1 MDLTPIRIL
10 EIEIGQ
16 PLFSVTPEHKGQI
29 YQRALCL
36 VRLHSHPLGTIELD
50 LVHGPISADACAQH
64 IWTALSTQ
72 INMHLQQD
80 TLPIVN
86 NLDAEGLVSPD
97 RTSCIQARADFLAA
111 APFVSIIVPTHERP
125 ERIPGC
131 LDALLSLDY
140 PHYEIIVVDNAPDTD
155 ITANFIHETY
165 QDQPQIRY
173 AREDHPG
180 VSWARNKGVQAAK
193 GEILAFADDDVIVD
207 RYWLVELTKAFHVTS
222 HVGCVTGLILSAEL
236 ETPAQ
241 ILFEQHDE
249 ESGYNDTWRFTRH
262 IFSKQKRHVHL
273 YKVALFGAGAS
284 MAFRADLLRSIG
296 GFDPALGTQGLVQSG
311 EDIAA
316 FFKVLMRGYHVVYEP
331 ASLVYH
337 KNRREYAAL
346 CQQIYHYGIGATAY
360 LTKNLLDHP
369 QLLLD
374 LCIKVP
380 YNILNDLLVNRSNR
394 TQKGKQQAATY
405 PKELAMMSRKG
416 MLRGPFVYLKSRWV
430 TRGQRQALT
439 ASEVDAASYVKKGK
453 LVS

>member
-16 PLFSVTPEHKGQI
+16 PLFSVTPEHKGQV
-29 YQRALCL
+29 YQHALCL
-36 VRLHSHPLGTIELD
+36 VRLHSQPLGTIELD
-50 LVHGPISADACAQH
+50 LVHGPVSADACAQH
-64 IWTALSTQ
+64 IWNTLHAQ

-80 TLPIVN
+80 TLPIVTT
-86 NLDAEGLVSPD
+86 LDAEGLPSPD
-97 RTSCIQARADFLAA
+97 TISCIQAREDFLAT

-125 ERIPGC
+125 ERIPAC
-131 LDALLSLDY
+131 LDALLALHY
-140 PHYEIIVVDNAPDTD
+140 PHYEIIIVDNAPDTD
-155 ITANFIHETY
+155 ATANFIHETY
-165 QDQPQIRY
+165 QDRPQIRY
-173 AREDHPG
+173 VREDRPG

-207 RYWLVELTKAFHVTS
+207 RYWLVELVKAFHIIPAI
-222 HVGCVTGLILSAEL
+222 GCVTGLILSAEL

-241 ILFEQHDE
+241 ILFEQHDA
-249 ESGYNDTWRFTRH
+249 ESGYNDSWRFTRH

-316 FFKVLMRGYHVVYEP
+316 FFKVLMHGYHVVYEP
-331 ASLVYH
+331 AALVYH

-346 CQQIYHYGIGATAY
+346 CQQIYHYGVGATAY
-360 LTKNLLDHP
+360 LTKNLLDYP

-380 YNILNDLLVNRSNR
+380 YALLHDLLTNRSDH
-394 TQKGKQQAATY
+394 TQKSKQHATAY
-405 PKELAMMSRKG
+405 LKELATMARKG
-416 MLRGPFVYLKSRWV
+416 MLRGPFAYLKSRWV

-439 ASEVDAASYVKKGK
+439 APEVDATSYVKKGK